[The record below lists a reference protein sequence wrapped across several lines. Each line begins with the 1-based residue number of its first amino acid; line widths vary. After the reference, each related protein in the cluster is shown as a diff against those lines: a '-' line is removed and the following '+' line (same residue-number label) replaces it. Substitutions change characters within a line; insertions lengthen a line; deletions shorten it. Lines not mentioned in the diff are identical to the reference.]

1 MPDFS
6 WQQVVILSA
15 VIFGAGLWVQYRF
28 HPLNYLRKRPSL
40 KDFSLR
46 EGTPP
51 DALSASA
58 PKSSAVRSLEDQFS
72 QGNLSFNAS
81 LELAEVYRRQ
91 GDVQAAIDIHQSLY
105 GRPGL
110 SWDSQQRAQ
119 LELAKD
125 FYSAGILGRAEDL
138 FRSLIAQ
145 HGTYST
151 EAARLL
157 LKIYQQQKD
166 WEAAVNLFKA
176 HQSLASNGLS
186 LDHVHMLC
194 EQAQYLAGSDTKKA
208 LQLVK
213 EAVAIDA
220 VSRRPL
226 ISFISLAVQ
235 SGADSDLNRY
245 IQRYID
251 QHSDRMDLL
260 RNVLRSLCLK
270 RPEYVNRITPVL
282 TKNHHNPEVR
292 LIHGDLLCRLER
304 MEEGVA
310 LLDSVPVNGVTIA
323 YQLQHLSQRQREPSL
338 ERIART
344 LSPLKDQHWL
354 YRCSHCGYE
363 TSAHHWHCPQCDRWE
378 TLNLN
383 QGQFANLLI

>member
-1 MPDFS
+1 M
-6 WQQVVILSA
+6 
-15 VIFGAGLWVQYRF
+15 QYRF
-28 HPLNYLRKRPSL
+28 HWLNYLRRRPSF
-40 KDFSLR
+40 KDISAN
-46 EGTPP
+46 
-51 DALSASA
+51 DSASA
-58 PKSSAVRSLEDQFS
+58 PAIKVKEPKSSAVRSLEDQFL
-72 QGNLSFNAS
+72 QGTLSFNAS
-81 LELAEVYRRQ
+81 LELAEVHRRQ

-110 SWDSQQRAQ
+110 SWDAQQRAQ

-145 HGTYST
+145 HGSYST
-151 EAARLL
+151 DAARLL

-166 WEAAVNLFKA
+166 WAAAVSLFDA
-176 HQSLASNGLS
+176 HRTLASNGLN

-194 EQAQYLAGSDTKKA
+194 EQAQYLAASDTNKA
-208 LQLVK
+208 LKLVK
-213 EAVAIDA
+213 EASDISV

-226 ISFISLAVQ
+226 ITYISLAVQ
-235 SGADSDLNRY
+235 SGADRDLNRHL
-245 IQRYID
+245 QRYID

-260 RNVLRSLCLK
+260 RDILRTLCLK
-270 RPEYVNRITPVL
+270 RPEYVTRITPVL
-282 TKNHHNPEVR
+282 ERNHNNADVR
-292 LIHGDLLCRLER
+292 LIHGDLLCRLDR